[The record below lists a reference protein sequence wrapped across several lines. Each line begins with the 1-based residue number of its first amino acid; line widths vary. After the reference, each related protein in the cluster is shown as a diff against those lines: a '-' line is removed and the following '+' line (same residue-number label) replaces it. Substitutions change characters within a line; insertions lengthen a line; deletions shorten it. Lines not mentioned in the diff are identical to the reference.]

1 MAAHAAVPARR
12 ERRRHGRGQPGQPG
26 QPGQQRL
33 SSRGWGLPLALGI
46 VYGLYAP
53 TVVRHGSEPSWGQF
67 WLGVVSGL
75 VLALA
80 VHGLRRY
87 GRALPRELRAAAWGG
102 LAGIAIGFLFSL
114 SDASV
119 YAATVLGLVVA
130 AAVSAA
136 AFYLFYTHEDA
147 AGRPAPY

>member
-1 MAAHAAVPARR
+1 MAAHAAIPD
-12 ERRRHGRGQPGQPG
+12 RRRHRELRGQR
-26 QPGQQRL
+26 GQQQTMTH
-33 SSRGWGLPLALGI
+33 GWGLPVTLGI

-53 TVVRHGSEPSWGQF
+53 TVVRRGGEPSWGQF

-75 VLALA
+75 VLAVA
-80 VHGLRRY
+80 VYGLRRY
-87 GRALPRELRAAAWGG
+87 GRVLPRELRAVAWGG

-130 AAVSAA
+130 GAVFAA